1 MSLYQLLVLIHV
13 ISAIAG
19 LGPGFIMTY
28 IITKTENIDE
38 LRHGYK
44 LRARLHVI
52 VMTGGILLLVTG
64 LTMGALNP
72 YLFSA
77 TWYVLS
83 LILYMVAL
91 AFGPFLL
98 APLTRQIRPLIAGF
112 EGTGIPDRYEPLA
125 KKLYLYE
132 NIINGIFVVIIV
144 LMLLKPA

>member
-1 MSLYQLLVLIHV
+1 
-13 ISAIAG
+13 
-19 LGPGFIMTY
+19 MTY
-28 IITKTENIDE
+28 IITKTDNIEE

-44 LRARLHVI
+44 LRTRLHVI

-64 LTMGALNP
+64 LAMGTLNP

-83 LILYMVAL
+83 LILYMIAL

-98 APLTRQIRPLIAGF
+98 APLTRKIRPMITAHKGTDIP
-112 EGTGIPDRYEPLA
+112 EGYYPLA

-132 NIINGIFVVIIV
+132 NIINGIFIIIIA
-144 LMLLKPA
+144 LMIMKPGMH